1 MQTTHKDHKRCPL
14 LWKHICVN
22 TNGSLSPCCEI
33 TKFDSPMEVQES
45 LSEAYNKPQFKRLR
59 QQMLDGESNEHCER
73 ICYKR
78 ERQGFTS
85 KRLSEIAKYEKKF
98 GTAFTGK
105 ETTHGDIDEVNYL
118 DVKPSNF
125 CNSKCVMCNNNR
137 SSQFALESKKHRDY
151 KGPIVIGGWYPDN
164 SYKFQDI
171 YKRVW
176 RYKINGGETS
186 VMPELEQILKEVA
199 EGESPNSQLVLNIN
213 NTFDITK
220 FDNYLQR
227 VNRVSIG
234 HSIEGWGTV
243 NDYIRYPAQWN
254 SILPN
259 LKKFHAYAQ
268 ENKSVDSSLI
278 MCIMSLNYLD
288 FPNALLKMHKEFPSF
303 DFHVEPLHQP
313 RQLRV
318 NGLTRSQLELGLFRL
333 NMVLRELPEHIT
345 SKLENIKRFYQQS
358 AEQGT
363 NQETRTKLIE
373 YCSHMDHVR
382 GINIQNYIPEL
393 QLNTQDRKINA

>member
-1 MQTTHKDHKRCPL
+1 
-14 LWKHICVN
+14 
-22 TNGSLSPCCEI
+22 
-33 TKFDSPMEVQES
+33 
-45 LSEAYNKPQFKRLR
+45 
-59 QQMLDGESNEHCER
+59 
-73 ICYKR
+73 
-78 ERQGFTS
+78 
-85 KRLSEIAKYEKKF
+85 
-98 GTAFTGK
+98 
-105 ETTHGDIDEVNYL
+105 
-118 DVKPSNF
+118 
-125 CNSKCVMCNNNR
+125 
-137 SSQFALESKKHRDY
+137 
-151 KGPIVIGGWYPDN
+151 
-164 SYKFQDI
+164 
-171 YKRVW
+171 
-176 RYKINGGETS
+176 
-186 VMPELEQILKEVA
+186 MPELEQILKEVA
-199 EGESPNSQLVLNIN
+199 EGESPDSQLVLNIN

-243 NDYIRYPAQWN
+243 NDYIRFPAQWD

-259 LKKFHAYAQ
+259 LKKFHTYAQ

-288 FPNALLKMHKEFPSF
+288 FPNALLKLHKEFPSF

-333 NMVLRELPEHIT
+333 NMVLKELPEHIT